1 MVKSCL
7 AIDVRE
13 DWYFKGTPV
22 IISYA
27 QDIDILA
34 CSLKEAFR
42 SKVSKDLISV
52 TGFVSLSKQVKE
64 GLSTRQDVEAHL
76 QLLYAVNLGHFD
88 RSSFDHVHDS
98 PVQPCE

>member
-64 GLSTRQDVEAHL
+64 GFSTRQDVEADL
-76 QLLYAVNLGHFD
+76 QLLFVVNISQFD
-88 RSSFDHVHDS
+88 VSSSDKVHDA
-98 PVQPCE
+98 PI